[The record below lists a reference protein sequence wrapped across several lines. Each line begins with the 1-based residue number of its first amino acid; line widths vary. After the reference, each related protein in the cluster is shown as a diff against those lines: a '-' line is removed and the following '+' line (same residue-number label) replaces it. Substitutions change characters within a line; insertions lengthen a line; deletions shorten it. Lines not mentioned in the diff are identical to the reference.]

1 MRAHRKKQRVHETAA
16 DEEAQVSEGAGTAL
30 ATQSTG
36 AAPLFGRM
44 VGSNNAKLFLGC
56 VKNALE
62 DPLPFSRFTDYP
74 DMGVK
79 QQRDMLFHCKQRVPS
94 RYFVSLSIY
103 SPLFFLHLPLV
114 VQLAYEELVL
124 GHKTW
129 DELQKAGRQILS
141 LEDACHNIQ
150 KAKEKAEAEL
160 AAAVGDAGRRVQE
173 AEEKA
178 KAAVASEAI
187 RMEAEFDKRLEIALG
202 KAKEDAVLAY
212 RRDRG
217 RAVEQ
222 ATAYMDGGKYILGKI
237 KEAFPEQDWSQLPV
251 PEVTED
257 FVDDEHRGIL
267 QEIEEELTGAS
278 ARQPQPEE

>member
-103 SPLFFLHLPLV
+103 SPLFFYIYRLLFSWHTRSSC
-114 VQLAYEELVL
+114 L
-124 GHKTW
+124 GTRP
-129 DELQKAGRQILS
+129 GTSCRRP
-141 LEDACHNIQ
+141 
-150 KAKEKAEAEL
+150 
-160 AAAVGDAGRRVQE
+160 VG
-173 AEEKA
+173 K
-178 KAAVASEAI
+178 
-187 RMEAEFDKRLEIALG
+187 F
-202 KAKEDAVLAY
+202 
-212 RRDRG
+212 
-217 RAVEQ
+217 
-222 ATAYMDGGKYILGKI
+222 
-237 KEAFPEQDWSQLPV
+237 
-251 PEVTED
+251 
-257 FVDDEHRGIL
+257 
-267 QEIEEELTGAS
+267 
-278 ARQPQPEE
+278 

>member
-103 SPLFFLHLPLV
+103 SPLFFTFT
-114 VQLAYEELVL
+114 AYCS
-124 GHKTW
+124 
-129 DELQKAGRQILS
+129 AG
-141 LEDACHNIQ
+141 
-150 KAKEKAEAEL
+150 
-160 AAAVGDAGRRVQE
+160 
-173 AEEKA
+173 
-178 KAAVASEAI
+178 I
-187 RMEAEFDKRLEIALG
+187 RGARAWAQDL
-202 KAKEDAVLAY
+202 
-212 RRDRG
+212 G
-217 RAVEQ
+217 RAAE
-222 ATAYMDGGKYILGKI
+222 G
-237 KEAFPEQDWSQLPV
+237 
-251 PEVTED
+251 
-257 FVDDEHRGIL
+257 R
-267 QEIEEELTGAS
+267 
-278 ARQPQPEE
+278 